1 MNDEV
6 RSPISDF
13 RIQDMGLIYEASKGE
28 PDHLHRHNYYTILVI
43 TDAVG
48 IHVIDHESYRFGTSE
63 IHFISPG
70 QIHQVRL
77 NKQPVGRALTFSSDF
92 LAKNN
97 IPESFISN
105 INLFQDFGKSPPLS
119 ISPNLFSKLNA
130 LLNEM
135 EACSLAEITY
145 RERALGALLQ
155 LFLIYTNQEANFDLK
170 ILEKDGSAACILRDF
185 KQLINQNF
193 REEHQVSDYA
203 KRMNISRKHLNNQI
217 KKVTGKGAKEHI
229 VERLILEIKRLLLHS
244 DLSIKE
250 ISYQLS
256 FKEPVHMSNFF
267 KKYSGYTPTS
277 FRFDHSI

>member
-1 MNDEV
+1 
-6 RSPISDF
+6 
-13 RIQDMGLIYEASKGE
+13 
-28 PDHLHRHNYYTILVI
+28 
-43 TDAVG
+43 
-48 IHVIDHESYRFGTSE
+48 
-63 IHFISPG
+63 
-70 QIHQVRL
+70 
-77 NKQPVGRALTFSSDF
+77 
-92 LAKNN
+92 
-97 IPESFISN
+97 
-105 INLFQDFGKSPPLS
+105 
-119 ISPNLFSKLNA
+119 
-130 LLNEM
+130 M